1 MARQRDFQGR
11 TLAELPIE
19 GDGVRID
26 LTAHEIADIEL
37 RFEDPETVDG
47 GEA

>member
-19 GDGVRID
+19 GDGVRVD

-37 RFEDPETVDG
+37 RFEDGDAVE
-47 GEA
+47 GEEA